1 MNPIRRALIVDD
13 ESDARATLHK
23 LLDAHPQ
30 VEVVGEAD
38 SVVEAIAQFN
48 ALQPDLVFLD
58 VQMPKRDGFSL
69 LPELQ
74 PVPDIIFTTAYDTFA
89 VKAFEVNAMDY
100 LMKPINPERLELT
113 LMRLKHPSKRNALPF
128 TKDMPI
134 FLYTDRAT
142 RVVAPKEITYIE
154 AARNHTVIHLVAHK
168 PMMMLRRISEWSRI
182 LPGEIFLKLDRSHI
196 INFTAIRDV
205 VQHSRFCTEVRFHE
219 SSETAKFG
227 WAASISLRKAMRK
240 LCLPNASKPSK
251 G

>member
-1 MNPIRRALIVDD
+1 MSSIRRALIVDD
-13 ESDARATLHK
+13 EGDARTKLRK
-23 LLDAHPQ
+23 LLAAHPE

-38 SVVEAIAQFN
+38 SVADAITQFQ
-48 ALQPDLVFLD
+48 AYRPDLIFLD

-100 LMKPINPERLELT
+100 LMKPINPERLELA
-113 LMRLKHPSKRNALPF
+113 LMRLKRPSKRKVLPF
-128 TKDMPI
+128 AKDMPI

-142 RVVAPKEITYIE
+142 RVVTPKEITYIE

-168 PMMMLRRISEWSRI
+168 PMMMLRRISEWNRI

-196 INFTAIRDV
+196 INFAAINDV
-205 VQHSRFCTEVRFHE
+205 VHHSRFCTEVRFHGC
-219 SSETAKFG
+219 SEVAKFG

-240 LCLPNASKPSK
+240 LRVPNASKPSK